1 MGREVSVRRLRELLA
16 RTHVWSP
23 HEAPRVLVELSE
35 QTGTLLDNLE
45 TRIQDLRAV
54 LETADLGP
62 YSSTVE
68 ILVRA
73 LAEEFTVTR
82 KRDGAAGARRQE
94 DPIVSWREMNNIL
107 NEGVESD
114 DLPDWAVPA
123 FRQVSSILRGE
134 GFPCIF
140 ARQANYLKSGWVC
153 FVDSVETEA
162 GRERVKQAILAYYG
176 VIKRF
181 PRERTIIMPLLI
193 MVKPVYPHLQLQE
206 YRDQAWGLFNWLHQ
220 HDPEPWPLDVP
231 TDPDRNDWTYCF
243 GGIQLFSNVS
253 MPAHKVHI
261 ARNLGDSLCF
271 VTQPRTNFDLVG
283 GNNRKGRLVR
293 QEIRERSERYE
304 GRPVSKALAHYG
316 TAENRDWLQMASKDS
331 EDDSTYPTECPFK
344 FRGRG
349 NKPNPE
355 SE

>member
-1 MGREVSVRRLRELLA
+1 M
-16 RTHVWSP
+16 
-23 HEAPRVLVELSE
+23 ELSE
-35 QTGTLLDNLE
+35 QTGTLLENLE

-68 ILVRA
+68 LLVRA
-73 LAEEFTVTR
+73 LAEEFTDTR
-82 KRDGAAGARRQE
+82 KSSSSISARRRDG
-94 DPIVSWREMNNIL
+94 DPIISWRELHNIL
-107 NEGVESD
+107 SEGSEAE
-114 DLPDWAVPA
+114 DLPLWAIA
-123 FRQVSSILRGE
+123 SFRQVSSILRGE
-134 GFPCIF
+134 AFPCIF

-153 FVDSVETEA
+153 FVDSVETEE
-162 GRERVKQAILAYYG
+162 GRELVKKAILAYYG

-193 MVKPVYPHLQLQE
+193 MVKPVYPHLALE
-206 YRDQAWGLFNWLHQ
+206 DYREQAWGLFNWLHEN
-220 HDPEPWPLDVP
+220 DPEPWPLDIP
-231 TDPDRNDWTYCF
+231 TDPDRDDWTYCF

-316 TAENRDWLQMASKDS
+316 TSSNRDWMQMASPDS
-331 EDDSTYPTECPFK
+331 DDDSTYPKVCPFK
-344 FRGRG
+344 FRGRDHDKKLAAEAAKLAAADK
-349 NKPNPE
+349 KPDEPG
-355 SE
+355 